1 MSYRDGVTLRGMV
14 AALEL
19 YFDSVAEQRVK
30 TLWRALTA
38 AGVNNQGEHSHGRH
52 RPHVSLVAADELDP
66 VAITNALDGLVVP
79 PPITLTFGHVG
90 QFPGGVLWLG
100 PAPSP
105 DLLRLHAEVVERL
118 DAASV
123 EFWPLY
129 RPGVWVPHCTLSMT
143 ARGEAIATGARVA
156 FDVIPLTATLS
167 SAAVADHNRDIYV
180 PVTRTRAA

>member
-1 MSYRDGVTLRGMV
+1 MV

-19 YFDSVAEQRVK
+19 YFDTVAEQRIK

-52 RPHVSLVAADELDP
+52 RPHVSLVAAHELDP
-66 VAITNALDGLVVP
+66 VAINDALSGLAVP
-79 PPITLTFGHVG
+79 PPIELTFGHVG

-100 PAPSP
+100 PAPTNP
-105 DLLRLHAEVVERL
+105 LLELHAEVVRRL
-118 DAASV
+118 DAAGV

-143 ARGEAIATGARVA
+143 ARGDAISTGARVA
-156 FDVIPLTATLS
+156 FDVIPLRATLT
-167 SAAVADHNRDIYV
+167 SAAVADHNREIYV
-180 PVTRTRAA
+180 PLTRTRAA